1 MFKIDE
7 PFPFSTRLISLDR
20 DLEEMINLYDSNR
33 FPKVLLLSGKKGI
46 GKFTLVFHFINYIY
60 SKKEKTPYN
69 TKEKIINTNSS
80 FYNSIMNQTC
90 SDVLWVHAA
99 EGKNIK
105 IDEIRSLKSQ
115 LTTTSLSDNPRFTV
129 IDEVEFLNT
138 NSVNALLKTLEEPS
152 DNNYFILVNNQ
163 QADLIE
169 TVSSRC
175 LKNNIY
181 LNSDQKKKIIDY
193 FIESHQI
200 NFQIDE
206 TGNLTPG
213 LLLKYSD
220 LVNKH
225 KIDINESIYFK
236 LSKLLFA
243 YKKDKNKSLIN
254 MSIFLIDQFFYS
266 LIKENKNKIDF
277 LLSLKLTII
286 NKINDFIVY
295 NLNINSVLKSIEIK
309 LKYVR

>member
-7 PFPFSTRLISLDR
+7 QTPFSTRLISLDR

-60 SKKEKTPYN
+60 SKKEKMPYN

-181 LNSDQKKKIIDY
+181 LNSDQKKK
-193 FIESHQI
+193 
-200 NFQIDE
+200 
-206 TGNLTPG
+206 
-213 LLLKYSD
+213 
-220 LVNKH
+220 
-225 KIDINESIYFK
+225 
-236 LSKLLFA
+236 
-243 YKKDKNKSLIN
+243 
-254 MSIFLIDQFFYS
+254 
-266 LIKENKNKIDF
+266 
-277 LLSLKLTII
+277 
-286 NKINDFIVY
+286 
-295 NLNINSVLKSIEIK
+295 
-309 LKYVR
+309 

>member
-1 MFKIDE
+1 MLKTEQD
-7 PFPFSTRLISLDR
+7 PFFSSKLVSLDSYL
-20 DLEEMINLYDSNR
+20 DDMIKLFETNS
-33 FPKVLLLSGKKGI
+33 FPKVLLLNGKKGI

-60 SKKEKTPYN
+60 SKREKIPYN
-69 TKEKIINTNSS
+69 TKDKIINTNSI
-80 FYNSIMNQTC
+80 FYNSIINQTC
-90 SDVLWVHAA
+90 PDVLWVHAA

-105 IDEIRSLKSQ
+105 IDEIRRLKSQ
-115 LTTTSLSDNPRFTV
+115 LSTTSLTGNPRFTV

-163 QADLIE
+163 QANLIE

-181 LNSDQKKKIIDY
+181 LNINQRKKIIDY
-193 FIESHQI
+193 FIENYEI
-200 NFQIDE
+200 NLQIDE
-206 TGNLTPG
+206 SGNLTPG

-266 LIKENKNKIDF
+266 LIKVNKNQIDF
-277 LLSLKLTII
+277 LLNLKATII
-286 NKINDFIVY
+286 NQIDDFIVY
-295 NLNINSVLKSIEIK
+295 NLNINSVLKSIEFK
-309 LKYVR
+309 LKNV

>member
-7 PFPFSTRLISLDR
+7 QFPFSTRLISLDR
-20 DLEEMINLYDSNR
+20 DLEEMIKLYDSNC
-33 FPKVLLLSGKKGI
+33 FPKVLLLNGKKGI

-60 SKKEKTPYN
+60 SKKEKIPYN

-90 SDVLWVHAA
+90 SDVLWIHAA

-115 LTTTSLSDNPRFTV
+115 LSTTSLTGNPRFTV

-193 FIESHQI
+193 FIESRKI

-206 TGNLTPG
+206 AGNLTPG

-277 LLSLKLTII
+277 LLSLKSTII

-309 LKYVR
+309 LKYVG

>member
-1 MFKIDE
+1 
-7 PFPFSTRLISLDR
+7 
-20 DLEEMINLYDSNR
+20 
-33 FPKVLLLSGKKGI
+33 
-46 GKFTLVFHFINYIY
+46 
-60 SKKEKTPYN
+60 
-69 TKEKIINTNSS
+69 
-80 FYNSIMNQTC
+80 MNQTC
-90 SDVLWVHAA
+90 SDVLWIHAA

-115 LTTTSLSDNPRFTV
+115 LSTTSLTGNPRFTV

-193 FIESHQI
+193 FIESRKI

-206 TGNLTPG
+206 AGNLTPG

-277 LLSLKLTII
+277 LLSLKSTII

-309 LKYVR
+309 LKYVG

>member
-1 MFKIDE
+1 
-7 PFPFSTRLISLDR
+7 
-20 DLEEMINLYDSNR
+20 
-33 FPKVLLLSGKKGI
+33 
-46 GKFTLVFHFINYIY
+46 
-60 SKKEKTPYN
+60 
-69 TKEKIINTNSS
+69 
-80 FYNSIMNQTC
+80 MNQTC
-90 SDVLWVHAA
+90 SDVLWIHAA

-115 LTTTSLSDNPRFTV
+115 LSTTSLTGNPRFTV

-193 FIESHQI
+193 FIENKKI
-200 NFQIDE
+200 NLKIDD
-206 TGNLTPG
+206 TFNLTPG
-213 LLLKYSD
+213 LFLKYND
-220 LVNKH
+220 LSNKH
-225 KIDINESIYFK
+225 KIDKNEVIYPK
-236 LSKLLFA
+236 LYKLLHA
-243 YKKDKNKSLIN
+243 YKKDKDKALIN
-254 MSIFLIDQFFYS
+254 MSLYLIDQFFHK
-266 LIKENKNKIDF
+266 IITKNENKIDY
-277 LLSLKLTII
+277 LLNLKSSIT

-295 NLNINSVLKSIEIK
+295 NLNIKSVLNFIELK
-309 LKYVR
+309 LYNV